1 MSPRLR
7 RRGGRIL
14 IAALALLLLAQ
25 ITGLLALP
33 PVERLERWLYDTRLQ
48 LTMPGGRDERVV
60 IVDIDEKSLAQL
72 GRWPWS
78 RDRLAGLVDTLFEH
92 YRIRTLGFDILFGE
106 RDTSSGWPVLQR
118 LADDALR
125 DDRGYRAALTRLAP
139 ELDYDRRFARSLHGR
154 PVVLGYYFTPGQ
166 ERHGQ
171 LPDPLIS
178 LPPGEDPGWQTVTT
192 HGYGANLP
200 DLVAAAADAGH
211 FNPMVDPDGVTRRVS
226 LLTRYGNDY
235 YAPLAYAVART
246 ALQRPASALVWPEG
260 APQPEAIRLGDSL
273 LPLDE
278 EGAVWVPYRGPA
290 GSFAYIP
297 AADVLSRAV
306 PKAQL
311 DGRIVLLGSTAP
323 GLKDLRVSPVGSVYP
338 GVEVHANLI
347 AGMLDG
353 VLPQRPGWVLGGNA
367 LALALLA
374 AVLIWQLPR
383 RSLLASAAIVAGLAA
398 AVIGFDAG
406 IWYGERIAWPSAV
419 LLVFLG
425 VAFMLDA
432 LLGYLTEARSKRQ
445 LAGLFGQYVPPEL
458 VEKMN
463 DNPAQYSMAG
473 QSREISVLFT
483 DVRGFTRI
491 SESMDPAA
499 LGEMMNALMDEQ
511 SLVVRSH
518 GLGTIDKFI
527 GDALMAFW
535 NAPTDDPDHALHAVE
550 AALAMQPALDA
561 FNRKHAGRGWPTLEI
576 GVGVNSGRAVVG
588 DMGSRLRRAY
598 TALGDT
604 VNLAA
609 RLEGQSKAY
618 GQTVIIGE
626 TTFAALPDDFVCLE
640 LDRLRVVGKS
650 QAVRIYSPL
659 GRRAGL
665 PADTLAE
672 AERYHQALARYHQRD
687 WDMAAALFDA
697 LHAAAPERKL
707 YKLYLERIA
716 RLRDTGPAEEWD
728 GAFTAETK

>member
-1 MSPRLR
+1 MSPRHR
-7 RRGGRIL
+7 RHGGRLL

-25 ITGLLALP
+25 ISGLLTLP

-48 LTMPGGRDERVV
+48 LTMPGGRDER
-60 IVDIDEKSLAQL
+60 IAIIDIDEKSLAEL

-78 RDRLAGLVDTLFEH
+78 RDRLAELLDTLFDH
-92 YRIRTLGFDILFGE
+92 YRVRTVGFDILFGE

-118 LADDALR
+118 LANESLR
-125 DDRGYRAALTRLAP
+125 DDPGYRATLARLAP
-139 ELDYDRRFARSLHGR
+139 TLDYDRRFARSLEGR

-166 ERHGQ
+166 ERHGR
-171 LPDPLIS
+171 LPEPLIS
-178 LPPGEDPGWQTVTT
+178 LPPGQDPGWQTVTT
-192 HGYGANLP
+192 RGYGANLP
-200 DLVAAAADAGH
+200 ELVAAAADAGH

-235 YAPLAYAVART
+235 YAPLAFAVART
-246 ALQRPASALVWPEG
+246 AMQRPPSALVWPDG
-260 APQPEAIRLGDSL
+260 APQPEAIRLGDGV

-290 GSFAYIP
+290 GSFAYYP
-297 AADVLSRAV
+297 AADVLKRQV
-306 PKAQL
+306 PAAAL

-323 GLKDLRVSPVGSVYP
+323 GLKDLRVAPVGSVYP

-353 VLPQRPGWVLGGNA
+353 ALPQRPGWVLGGNA

-383 RSLLASAAIVAGLAA
+383 RSLLASAAIVAALALAVLGL
-398 AVIGFDAG
+398 DA
-406 IWYGERIAWPSAV
+406 WVWQADRIAWPSAV
-419 LLVFLG
+419 LLLFLAA
-425 VAFMLDA
+425 AFVLDA

-458 VEKMN
+458 VAKMN

-491 SESMDPAA
+491 SESMEPAA

-535 NAPTDDPDHALHAVE
+535 NAPTDDPDHARHAVE
-550 AALAMQPALDA
+550 AALAMQPAIDA
-561 FNRKHAGRGWPTLEI
+561 FNRKHAGRGWPALEI

-588 DMGSRLRRAY
+588 DMGSHLRRAY

-609 RLEGQSKAY
+609 RLEGQSKTY
-618 GQTVIIGE
+618 GQTIIIGE

-650 QAVRIYSPL
+650 QAVRIYAPL
-659 GRRAGL
+659 GRRADL
-665 PADTLAE
+665 PAETLAE
-672 AERYHQALARYHQRD
+672 AERYQQALARYHLRD
-687 WDMAAALFDA
+687 WGKAAAQFGA

-707 YKLYLERIA
+707 YKLYLDRIA
-716 RLRDTGPAEEWD
+716 RLRDAELAGDWD